1 VVNKKAICINWY
13 DIRMVLNVILWQ
25 RVNSS
30 RTLGHKKGK
39 KYFSIKKI
47 WDVHF
52 ILDECTMHK

>member
-1 VVNKKAICINWY
+1 
-13 DIRMVLNVILWQ
+13 MVLNVILWQ